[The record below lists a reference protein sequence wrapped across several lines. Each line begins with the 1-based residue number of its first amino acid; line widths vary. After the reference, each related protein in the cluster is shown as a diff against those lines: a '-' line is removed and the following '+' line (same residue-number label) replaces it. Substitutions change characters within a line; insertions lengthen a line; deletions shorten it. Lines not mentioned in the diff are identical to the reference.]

1 MIKTNN
7 GKQRGSW
14 GGKRTIKEPF
24 NNYSSAGDKNYTGV
38 LIGFLVIGITILLL
52 TCLWESSKQNEN

>member
-14 GGKRTIKEPF
+14 GGKKTIKEPF

-38 LIGFLVIGITILLL
+38 LIGFLVVGITILLL
-52 TCLWESSKQNEN
+52 TCL